1 MTATWPQFIQTNRIF
16 GKEFRQAKL
25 SLSFTTYGL
34 VALNCSLHLED
45 GPTPGPVYFI
55 FDRTSM
61 WVDQVFFFPWNQL
74 FLLFFLRKSYIV
86 FFLVKI
92 IDNTPAIFF
101 IDNTYYLIFY
111 FIPLKPYLYIHLH
124 NSHMRARTQTHAR
137 KFLSE
142 FKALNSVSTKPDTY
156 GAQCIALNIV
166 DY

>member
-1 MTATWPQFIQTNRIF
+1 
-16 GKEFRQAKL
+16 
-25 SLSFTTYGL
+25 
-34 VALNCSLHLED
+34 LHLED

-61 WVDQVFFFPWNQL
+61 WADQVFFPHETSY
-74 FLLFFLRKSYIV
+74 FFSFCLEKAILY

-92 IDNTPAIFF
+92 

-111 FIPLKPYLYIHLH
+111 FIPLKAYLYIPLH

-166 DY
+166 DYY